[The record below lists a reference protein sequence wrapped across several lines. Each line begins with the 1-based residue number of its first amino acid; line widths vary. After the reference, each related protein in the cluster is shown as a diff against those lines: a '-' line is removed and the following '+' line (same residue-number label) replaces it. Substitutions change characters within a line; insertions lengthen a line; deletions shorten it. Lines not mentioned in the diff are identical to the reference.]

1 MKQTAVE
8 WLVEQMFIN
17 NYINKK
23 QLENANTWLIAEAK
37 EIEKQQIMEANTAGV
52 NQGLYGY
59 KNAEEYY
66 NKTFKNK

>member
-8 WLVEQMFIN
+8 FAVEQ
-17 NYINKK
+17 
-23 QLENANTWLIAEAK
+23 LEKLIPSGNQILIRRILIEAK
-37 EIEKQQIMEANTAGV
+37 EMEKQQIMEANTAGV